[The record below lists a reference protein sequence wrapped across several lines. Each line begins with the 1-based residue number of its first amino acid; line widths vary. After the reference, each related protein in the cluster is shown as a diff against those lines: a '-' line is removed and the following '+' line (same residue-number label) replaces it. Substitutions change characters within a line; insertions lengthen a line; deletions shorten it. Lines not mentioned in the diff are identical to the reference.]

1 MIRRPPRS
9 TLFPYTTLFR
19 SYRDLLHAG
28 RCGAAAFSN
37 AGGLLV
43 GHLAKVKTQ
52 FTLIL
57 AVLGVLALVLIG
69 YLGSPGSSSSA
80 KVAKEQALQ
89 QLVDTLNHEDA
100 PLQGVGKK
108 MAATREDVMVF

>member
-57 AVLGVLALVLIG
+57 AVLGVLDLVLIV
-69 YLGSPGSSSSA
+69 YLVCPGSSPSA
-80 KVAKEQALQ
+80 KVAKKPTLQ
-89 QLVDTLNHEDA
+89 KQRATLTIEVA
-100 PLQGVGKK
+100 PLQGI
-108 MAATREDVMVF
+108 A